1 MSECAVKENEQTIK
15 RTSNPDGCR
24 VEGSDRPRVVKSLLK
39 ALNFHLDSE
48 GNTCTD
54 TLGHD
59 LQSVSLL

>member
-1 MSECAVKENEQTIK
+1 MSECAMKENEQKIK

-24 VEGSDRPRVVKSLLK
+24 VEGWDRPHVVKSLLK

-48 GNTCTD
+48 INTCTD

-59 LQSVSLL
+59 LQSVALL